1 MLGSG
6 IAMGFIDTAAGLGL
20 GDTVE
25 VVVRGRALNGRLV
38 QLPFWPI
45 KER

>member
-1 MLGSG
+1 
-6 IAMGFIDTAAGLGL
+6 MGFIDTAAGLSH
-20 GDTVE
+20 GDAVQ
-25 VVVRGRALNGRLV
+25 VVVRGRVLSGRLV